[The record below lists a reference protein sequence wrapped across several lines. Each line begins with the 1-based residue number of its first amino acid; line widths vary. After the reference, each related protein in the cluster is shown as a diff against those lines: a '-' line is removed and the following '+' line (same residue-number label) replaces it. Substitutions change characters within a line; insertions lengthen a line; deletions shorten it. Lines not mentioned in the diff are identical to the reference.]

1 MYEGRDNHL
10 NLQEAKKKYEA
21 NGGHYF
27 EWFPVFGQEL
37 KEFYSNEYRTFIV
50 ECCNRYSVLGF
61 DEDYAHVLGYGDNSG
76 YATYEEAVTLAKRP
90 GRSLW

>member
-1 MYEGRDNHL
+1 M

-37 KEFYSNEYRTFIV
+37 KEFYSDEYRTFIV

-90 GRSLW
+90 GRALW